1 MGATQQKTRIKLY
14 TGDYCSYCRRVR
26 NELERL
32 DLDYEVVDADSDGRA
47 EVLRL
52 SGQRRIPILTI
63 GQEVLADS
71 SHIIRELRSRYA

>member
-1 MGATQQKTRIKLY
+1 MGATRQKTRIKLFA
-14 TGDYCSYCRRVR
+14 GDYCSYCRRVR

>member
-1 MGATQQKTRIKLY
+1 M
-14 TGDYCSYCRRVR
+14 
-26 NELERL
+26 
-32 DLDYEVVDADSDGRA
+32 VDADADGRA
-47 EVLRL
+47 EVMRL